1 MRAQVFCYPG
11 LVDPS
16 LTDPRIT
23 AFGLFIEA
31 QRALGVVL
39 ERDLACA
46 SAGGMRHADF
56 DLVLRL
62 ARSPQ
67 RRLRMADLA
76 AQCGL
81 SPSGLTRAVDRLSRD
96 GLLERVGCPEDAR
109 GAYAVLTDEGEKRVV
124 TALRHHLDSLEEH
137 FFGVLTERE
146 ITQLAAISRK
156 LRDRH
161 NPAAAQ
167 VTAP

>member
-1 MRAQVFCYPG
+1 
-11 LVDPS
+11 VDPT
-16 LTDPRIT
+16 LADPRIT
-23 AFGLFIEA
+23 AYGLFIEA

-39 ERDLACA
+39 ERDLGCA
-46 SAGGMRHADF
+46 PAGMRHADF

-62 ARSPQ
+62 ARSPE

-81 SPSGLTRAVDRLSRD
+81 SPSGLTRAVDRLSRE
-96 GLLERVGCPEDAR
+96 GLVERLGCPEDAR
-109 GAYAVLTDEGEKRVV
+109 GAYAVLTDVGEERVV
-124 TALRHHLDSLEEH
+124 TIVRRHLQSLEEN

-146 ITQLAAISRK
+146 VTQLASISRK

-167 VTAP
+167 VTDA